1 MSKLGR
7 YLRYV
12 CTVALVS
19 GAMQMV
25 AQGTKVNLSQKV
37 IKVTTTVNAGD
48 ASMITDNARVKY
60 WSTLGADVSE
70 YQYVEF
76 QWAATAKVEQTV
88 VYWAKPN
95 ADKGIALPTD
105 AYLACWDGEEWA
117 TVASLNTVDEDYVT
131 TLDETFEAKQL
142 RIYMKSDSVCGLR
155 EVRILGY
162 ERAVAGELYE
172 WPEYSSKLNY
182 NYRNDYPN
190 GVEAPTK
197 ALPENINQAGSRQY
211 GWWNF
216 VWGPDR
222 NEYVTD
228 EAIDSLLRRMDRDFG
243 YFRNVLG
250 WLPDKRAREGYYSTI
265 CLFGSGLTTD
275 NATNTDRGGWQSA
288 TWYNGSSWPMVLLS
302 YYPVACFD
310 PDFTYDKFYSHT
322 VTDQAGQQGACVH
335 EGIHA
340 VFADLEGCKNAA
352 WFHESGNT
360 AMQAD
365 AELSKTPN
373 VIPESMGFLSAANM
387 IAPFIPIECYSGW
400 LLDGSFGGPGAEGVN
415 KRDSKGNQIGTWR
428 NLLGGYQYG
437 ELFPH
442 FLTVT
447 FGDGALPWVWRYCK
461 DRVLSGIADSIGEVE
476 TRRLVREYRVKQAM
490 IDFGKWSNASRALI
504 DNNWQLSIK
513 EELALS
519 DRKVEVWKATPYA
532 NMYKCNEIDSLGWWK
547 PEYRTTPGW
556 SGANQI
562 PIHVSGEKGD
572 MVRIYFEPL
581 GDNMEC
587 QLAYRSKRG
596 KVYYSQPVQ
605 GAGEVSIELTDV
617 PANNVIIAVV
627 CNTDYIY
634 KGEAT
639 RKAHYD
645 YRLKMVENAYQPASS
660 NYKWYNYRG
669 LIVDKNFDKDD
680 YVSVKPIEE
689 ESVRFGF
696 ALDKTRVKAGE
707 AVNIEFTGASQW
719 MVQVRMCGMDG
730 RVVYAQS
737 LFRNGAYHIPSD
749 VVPGMYVLQAQNGSE
764 KASVKVI
771 VE

>member
-1 MSKLGR
+1 MNKLEK
-7 YLRYV
+7 YLKHL
-12 CTVALVS
+12 CALVLI
-19 GAMQMV
+19 GLPVTTFAE
-25 AQGTKVNLSQKV
+25 ATKVNLAQKAL
-37 IKVTTTVNAGD
+37 KLTVSANTAD
-48 ASMITDNARVKY
+48 AAYITDNGRVYY
-60 WSTLGADVSE
+60 WSTEGADLS
-70 YQYVEF
+70 QYHFVEF
-76 QWAATAKVEQTV
+76 EWSATAKVEETT
-88 VYWAKPN
+88 VYWAKPSTN
-95 ADKGIALPTD
+95 KGTALPAD
-105 AYLACWDGEEWA
+105 AYLCYWDGEAWSEG
-117 TVASLNTVDEDYVT
+117 VSLNEIDESNVT
-131 TLDETFEAKQL
+131 TLESTFETKKM
-142 RIYMKSDSVCGLR
+142 RIYMKSDSICGLR
-155 EVRILGY
+155 EVRIFGY
-162 ERAVAGELYE
+162 ERVVPGELYE
-172 WPEYSSKLNY
+172 WPEYSSKLSY

-197 ALPENINQAGSRQY
+197 FLPEDNGQVGVKTY
-211 GWWNF
+211 GWWAF
-216 VWGPDR
+216 AWGPDR
-222 NEYVTD
+222 NKYVTD
-228 EAIDSLLRRMDRDFG
+228 EAIDGILKRMDEDFG
-243 YFRNVLG
+243 YFRNTLG
-250 WLPDKRAREGYYSTI
+250 WLPDKRARNGYYSTI
-265 CLFGSGLTTD
+265 YLFGSGLKSD
-275 NATNTDRGGWQSA
+275 NAKNTERGGWQGA
-288 TWYNGSSWPMVLLS
+288 TWYNGSSWPMVNLS

-310 PDFTYDKFYSHT
+310 PAFTYDEYYKSA
-322 VTDQAGQQGACVH
+322 VNDAAAQQSACVH

-360 AMQAD
+360 SMQAD

-373 VIPESMGFLSAANM
+373 AIPESMGFLSAANM

-400 LLDGSFGGPGAEGVN
+400 LLDGSFGGPGAQGVDVWN
-415 KRDSKGNQIGTWR
+415 GNQQTCTWR

-461 DRVLSGIADSIGEVE
+461 DRVLVGIADTIGEVGI
-476 TRRLVREYRVKQAM
+476 RRLIREYRVKQAM

-504 DNNWQLSIK
+504 DNNWLLSVKQEWAPYLK
-513 EELALS
+513 E
-519 DRKVEVWKATPYA
+519 VEVWKATPYA
-532 NMYKCNEIDSLGWWK
+532 NMYKCNETDSLGWWK

-572 MVRIYFEPL
+572 IVRIYFEPL

-587 QLAYRSKRG
+587 QLAFRSKRG

-605 GAGEVSIELTDV
+605 GAGEVTIELADV

-645 YRLKMVENAYQPASS
+645 YRLKMMDNAYQPASS

-680 YVSVKPIEE
+680 YVSVAPIEE
-689 ESVRFGF
+689 AVTFGF
-696 ALDKTRVKAGE
+696 TTDKQVVKAGE
-707 AVNIEFTGASQW
+707 TLNVSFTGASQW
-719 MVQVRMCGMDG
+719 MVQVRMFAMNG
-730 RVVYAQS
+730 RNVYNQS
-737 LFRNGAYHIPSD
+737 LLRNGAYYIPAD
-749 VVPGMYVLQAQNGSE
+749 VEPGMYILQAQNGRE
-764 KASVKVI
+764 MASVKI
-771 VE
+771 VVE

>member
-19 GAMQMV
+19 GTLPMF
-25 AQGTKVNLSQKV
+25 AQASKVNLSQKTAKV
-37 IKVTTTVNAGD
+37 ITPVNPGD
-48 ASMITDNARVKY
+48 ASMIADNGLLY
-60 WSTLGADVSE
+60 SE
-70 YQYVEF
+70 G
-76 QWAATAKVEQTV
+76 T
-88 VYWAKPN
+88 
-95 ADKGIALPTD
+95 
-105 AYLACWDGEEWA
+105 
-117 TVASLNTVDEDYVT
+117 
-131 TLDETFEAKQL
+131 
-142 RIYMKSDSVCGLR
+142 
-155 EVRILGY
+155 

-182 NYRNDYPN
+182 NYRNDYPD

-197 ALPENINQAGSRQY
+197 LLTERGQVGYKTY
-211 GWWNF
+211 GWWAF
-216 VWGPDR
+216 VWGKNR
-222 NEYVTD
+222 NQYVTD
-228 EAIDSLLRRMDRDFG
+228 EAIDSLLHRMDEEFS
-243 YFRNVLG
+243 YFRNALG

-265 CLFGSGLTTD
+265 CLYGSGLQDGADST
-275 NATNTDRGGWQSA
+275 ALGGWQSA
-288 TWYNGSSWPMVLLS
+288 TWHNGSSWPMVLLS

-310 PDFTYDKFYSHT
+310 EDFTYDGLQKRA
-322 VTDQAGQQGACVH
+322 VTDQAAQQSACVH

-340 VFADLEGCKNAA
+340 VFADLEGCKDAA

-365 AELSKTPN
+365 AELTKTPN
-373 VIPESMGFLSAANM
+373 ATPESMGFLSAANM

-400 LLDGSFGGPGAEGVN
+400 LLDGSFGGPSAEGVN
-415 KRDSKGNQIGTWR
+415 KYNGSQQICTWR

-442 FLTVT
+442 FLSVT

-461 DRVLSGIADSIGEVE
+461 NRVLEGIADSIGEVE

-490 IDFGKWSNASRALI
+490 IDFGKWSNASRALL
-504 DNNWQLSIK
+504 DNNWQLSVK
-513 EELALS
+513 QEWSPYDMAVEE
-519 DRKVEVWKATPYA
+519 WKATPYA
-532 NMYKCNEIDSLGWWK
+532 NMYKCNETDSLGWWK

-605 GAGEVSIELTDV
+605 GAGEVSMELTDV

-669 LIVDKNFDKDD
+669 LVIDKNFDKND
-680 YVSVKPIEE
+680 YVSVDPLEE
-689 ESVRFGF
+689 EAVRFGF
-696 ALDKTRVKAGE
+696 TLDKTRVKAGE

-719 MVQVRMCGMDG
+719 MVQVRLCGMDG

-737 LFRNGAYHIPSD
+737 LLRDGAYHIPAD
-749 VVPGMYVLQAQNGSE
+749 VEPGMYVLQAQNGGE

>member
-1 MSKLGR
+1 MNKLGK
-7 YLRYV
+7 YLKHLCAFV
-12 CTVALVS
+12 LIGLPVATF
-19 GAMQMV
+19 AE
-25 AQGTKVNLSQKV
+25 ATKVNLAQKAL
-37 IKVTTTVNAGD
+37 KLTVSANTAD
-48 ASMITDNARVKY
+48 AAYIADNGRVYY
-60 WSTLGADVSE
+60 WSTEGADLS
-70 YQYVEF
+70 QYHFVEF
-76 QWAATAKVEQTV
+76 EWSATAKVEETT
-88 VYWAKPN
+88 VYWAKPSTN
-95 ADKGIALPTD
+95 KGTALPAD
-105 AYLACWDGEEWA
+105 AYLCYWDGEAWSEG
-117 TVASLNTVDEDYVT
+117 VSLNEIDESNVT
-131 TLDETFEAKQL
+131 TLESTFETKKM
-142 RIYMKSDSVCGLR
+142 RICMKSDSICGLR
-155 EVRILGY
+155 EVRIFGY
-162 ERAVAGELYE
+162 ERVVPGELYE

-197 ALPENINQAGSRQY
+197 FLPEDNGQVGVKTY
-211 GWWNF
+211 GWWAF
-216 VWGPDR
+216 AWGPDR
-222 NEYVTD
+222 NKYVTD
-228 EAIDSLLRRMDRDFG
+228 EAIDGILKRMDEDFG
-243 YFRNVLG
+243 YFRNTLG
-250 WLPDKRAREGYYSTI
+250 WLPDKRARNGYYSTI
-265 CLFGSGLTTD
+265 YLFGSGLKSD
-275 NATNTDRGGWQSA
+275 NAKNTDRGGWQGA
-288 TWYNGSSWPMVLLS
+288 TWYNGSSWPMVNLS

-310 PDFTYDKFYSHT
+310 PAFTYDEYYKSA
-322 VTDQAGQQGACVH
+322 VNDAAGQQSACVH

-360 AMQAD
+360 SMQAD

-373 VIPESMGFLSAANM
+373 AIPESMGFLSAANM

-400 LLDGSFGGPGAEGVN
+400 LLDGSFGGPGAQGVDVWN
-415 KRDSKGNQIGTWR
+415 GNQQTCTWR

-461 DRVLSGIADSIGEVE
+461 DRVLVGIADTIGEVGI
-476 TRRLVREYRVKQAM
+476 RRLIREYRVKQAM

-504 DNNWQLSIK
+504 DNNWLLSVKQEWAPYLK
-513 EELALS
+513 E
-519 DRKVEVWKATPYA
+519 VEVWKATPYA
-532 NMYKCNEIDSLGWWK
+532 NMYKCNETDSLGWWK

-572 MVRIYFEPL
+572 IVRIYFEPL

-587 QLAYRSKRG
+587 QLAFRSKRG

-605 GAGEVSIELTDV
+605 GAGEVTIELADV

-645 YRLKMVENAYQPASS
+645 YRLKMMDNAYQPASS

-669 LIVDKNFDKDD
+669 LIVDKNFDKND
-680 YVSVKPIEE
+680 YVSVDPIEE
-689 ESVRFGF
+689 QVKFGF
-696 ALDKTRVKAGE
+696 TTDKQVVKAGE
-707 AVNIEFTGASQW
+707 TLNISFTGASQW
-719 MVQVRMCGMDG
+719 MVQVRMFAMNG
-730 RVVYAQS
+730 RNVYNQS
-737 LFRNGAYHIPSD
+737 LLRNGAYYIPAD
-749 VVPGMYVLQAQNGSE
+749 VEPGMYILQAQNGRE
-764 KASVKVI
+764 MASVKI
-771 VE
+771 VVE

>member
-1 MSKLGR
+1 MNKLGK
-7 YLRYV
+7 YLKHL
-12 CTVALVS
+12 CALVLIGMPMLS
-19 GAMQMV
+19 FAE
-25 AQGTKVNLSQKV
+25 ATKVNLAQKT
-37 IKVTTTVNAGD
+37 IKVTVSANAD
-48 ASMITDNARVKY
+48 EASLVTDNARVKY
-60 WSTLGADVSE
+60 WSTEGADLGQ
-70 YQYVEF
+70 YHYVEF
-76 QWAATAKVEQTV
+76 EWSATAKIEETT
-88 VYWAKPN
+88 VYWAK
-95 ADKGIALPTD
+95 ASAAKGVALPSD
-105 AYLACWDGEEWA
+105 AYLTYWDGEAWSEG
-117 TVASLNTVDEDYVT
+117 VGLNEIDEQSVT
-131 TLDETFEAKQL
+131 TLESTFETKKM
-142 RIYMKSDSVCGLR
+142 RIYMKSDSICGLR
-155 EVRILGY
+155 EVRIFGY
-162 ERAVAGELYE
+162 ERVVPGELYE
-172 WPEYSSKLNY
+172 WPAYSSQLNY

-190 GVEAPTK
+190 GVEPPTK
-197 ALPENINQAGSRQY
+197 LFTEKGQVGYKTY
-211 GWWNF
+211 GWWAF
-216 VWGPDR
+216 VWGDKR
-222 NEYVTD
+222 NKYVTD
-228 EAIDSLLRRMDRDFG
+228 EAIDNLLRHMDTEFA

-250 WLPDKRAREGYYSTI
+250 WLPDKRARNGYYSTI
-265 CLFGSGLTTD
+265 CLFGSGLED
-275 NATNTDRGGWQSA
+275 GASNTDRGGWQSA
-288 TWYNGSSWPMVLLS
+288 TWHNGSSWPMVLLS

-310 PDFTYDKFYSHT
+310 PDFTYDEYYKSA
-322 VTDQAGQQGACVH
+322 VNDAAAQQGACVH

-373 VIPESMGFLSAANM
+373 VTPESMGFLSAGAM
-387 IAPFIPIECYSGW
+387 VAPFIPIECYSGW
-400 LLDGSFGGPGAEGVN
+400 LLDGSFGGPSAQGVN
-415 KRDSKGNQIGTWR
+415 KYNGSQQICTWR
-428 NLLGGYQYG
+428 NLLGGHQYG

-490 IDFGKWSNASRALI
+490 IDFGKWSNASRALL
-504 DNNWQLSIK
+504 DNNWLLSVK
-513 EELALS
+513 QEWSPYDQSVQE
-519 DRKVEVWKATPYA
+519 WKATPYA
-532 NMYKCNEIDSLGWWK
+532 NMYKCNETDSLGWWK

-562 PIHVSGEKGD
+562 PIHVSGEQGD
-572 MVRIYFEPL
+572 IVRIYFEPL

-605 GAGEVSIELTDV
+605 GAGEVTIELADV

-645 YRLKMVENAYQPASS
+645 YRLKMMDNAYQPASS

-680 YVSVKPIEE
+680 YVSVDPIEE
-689 ESVRFGF
+689 AVKFGF
-696 ALDKTRVKAGE
+696 TTDKQVVKAGE
-707 AVNIEFTGASQW
+707 TLNISFTGASQW
-719 MVQVRMCGMDG
+719 MVQVRMFAMNG
-730 RVVYAQS
+730 RNVYNQS
-737 LFRNGAYHIPSD
+737 LLRNGAYYIPAD
-749 VVPGMYVLQAQNGSE
+749 VEPGMYILQAQNGRE
-764 KASVKVI
+764 MASVKI
-771 VE
+771 VVE

>member
-1 MSKLGR
+1 MNKLGK
-7 YLRYV
+7 YLKHLCAFV
-12 CTVALVS
+12 LIGLPVATF
-19 GAMQMV
+19 AE
-25 AQGTKVNLSQKV
+25 ATKVNLAQKAL
-37 IKVTTTVNAGD
+37 KLTVSANTAD
-48 ASMITDNARVKY
+48 AAYIADNGRVYY
-60 WSTLGADVSE
+60 WSTEGADLS
-70 YQYVEF
+70 QYHFVEF
-76 QWAATAKVEQTV
+76 EWSATAKVEETT
-88 VYWAKPN
+88 VYWAKPSTN
-95 ADKGIALPTD
+95 KGTALPAD
-105 AYLACWDGEEWA
+105 AYLCYWDGEAWSEG
-117 TVASLNTVDEDYVT
+117 VSLNEIDESNVT
-131 TLDETFEAKQL
+131 TLESTFETKKM
-142 RIYMKSDSVCGLR
+142 RICMKSDSICGLR
-155 EVRILGY
+155 EVRIFGY
-162 ERAVAGELYE
+162 ERVVPGELYE

-197 ALPENINQAGSRQY
+197 FLPEDNGQVGVKTY
-211 GWWNF
+211 GWWAF
-216 VWGPDR
+216 AWGPDR
-222 NEYVTD
+222 NKYVTD
-228 EAIDSLLRRMDRDFG
+228 EAIDGILKRMDEDFG
-243 YFRNVLG
+243 YFRNTLG
-250 WLPDKRAREGYYSTI
+250 WLPDKRARNGYYSTI
-265 CLFGSGLTTD
+265 YLFGSGLKSD
-275 NATNTDRGGWQSA
+275 NAKNTDRGGWQGA
-288 TWYNGSSWPMVLLS
+288 TWYNGSSWPMVNLS

-310 PDFTYDKFYSHT
+310 PAFTYDEYYKSA
-322 VTDQAGQQGACVH
+322 VNDAAGQQSACVH

-360 AMQAD
+360 SMQAD

-373 VIPESMGFLSAANM
+373 AIPESMGFLSAANM

-400 LLDGSFGGPGAEGVN
+400 LLDGSFGGPGAQGVDVWN
-415 KRDSKGNQIGTWR
+415 GNQQTCTWR

-461 DRVLSGIADSIGEVE
+461 DRVLVGIADTIGEVGI
-476 TRRLVREYRVKQAM
+476 RRLIREYRVKQAM

-504 DNNWQLSIK
+504 DNNWLLSVKQEWAPYLK
-513 EELALS
+513 E
-519 DRKVEVWKATPYA
+519 VEVWKATPYA
-532 NMYKCNEIDSLGWWK
+532 NMYKCNETDSLGWWK

-572 MVRIYFEPL
+572 IVRIYFEPL

-587 QLAYRSKRG
+587 QLAFRSKRG

-605 GAGEVSIELTDV
+605 GAGEVTIELADV

-645 YRLKMVENAYQPASS
+645 YRLKMMDNAYQPASS

-669 LIVDKNFDKDD
+669 LIVDKNFDKND
-680 YVSVKPIEE
+680 YVSVDPIEE
-689 ESVRFGF
+689 QVKFGF
-696 ALDKTRVKAGE
+696 TTDKQVVKAGE
-707 AVNIEFTGASQW
+707 TLNISFTGASQW
-719 MVQVRMCGMDG
+719 MVQVRMFAMNG
-730 RVVYAQS
+730 RNVYNQS
-737 LFRNGAYHIPSD
+737 LLRNGAYYIPVD
-749 VVPGMYVLQAQNGSE
+749 VEPGMYILQAQNGRE
-764 KASVKVI
+764 TASVKI
-771 VE
+771 VVE

>member
-1 MSKLGR
+1 MNKLGK
-7 YLRYV
+7 YLKHL
-12 CTVALVS
+12 CALVLIGMPMLS
-19 GAMQMV
+19 FAEATKINL
-25 AQGTKVNLSQKV
+25 AQKT
-37 IKVTTTVNAGD
+37 IKVTVSANAD
-48 ASMITDNARVKY
+48 EASLVTDNARVKY
-60 WSTLGADVSE
+60 WSTEGADLGQ
-70 YQYVEF
+70 YHYVEF
-76 QWAATAKVEQTV
+76 EWSATAKIEETT
-88 VYWAKPN
+88 VYWAK
-95 ADKGIALPTD
+95 ASAAKGVALPSD
-105 AYLACWDGEEWA
+105 AYLTYWDGEAWSEG
-117 TVASLNTVDEDYVT
+117 VGLNEIDEASVT
-131 TLDETFEAKQL
+131 TLTSSFETKKM
-142 RIYMKSDSVCGLR
+142 RIYMKSDSICGLR
-155 EVRILGY
+155 EVRIFGY
-162 ERAVAGELYE
+162 ERVVAGELYE
-172 WPEYSSKLNY
+172 WPEYSSKLSY

-190 GVEAPTK
+190 GVEPPTK
-197 ALPENINQAGSRQY
+197 LLTEKGQVGYKTY
-211 GWWNF
+211 GWWAF
-216 VWGPDR
+216 VWGDKR
-222 NEYVTD
+222 NKYVTD
-228 EAIDSLLRRMDRDFG
+228 EAIDNLLRHMDTEFA

-250 WLPDKRAREGYYSTI
+250 WLPDKRARNGYYSTI
-265 CLFGSGLTTD
+265 CLFGSGLED
-275 NATNTDRGGWQSA
+275 GASNTDRGGWQSA
-288 TWYNGSSWPMVLLS
+288 TWHNGSSWPMVLLS

-310 PDFTYDKFYSHT
+310 PDFTYDEYYKSA
-322 VTDQAGQQGACVH
+322 VNDAAAQQGACVH

-373 VIPESMGFLSAANM
+373 VTPESMGFLSAGAM
-387 IAPFIPIECYSGW
+387 VAPFIPIECYSGW
-400 LLDGSFGGPGAEGVN
+400 LLDGSFGGPSAQGVN
-415 KRDSKGNQIGTWR
+415 KYSGSQQVCTWR
-428 NLLGGYQYG
+428 NLLGGHQYG

-490 IDFGKWSNASRALI
+490 IDFGKWSNASRALL
-504 DNNWQLSIK
+504 DNNWLLSVK
-513 EELALS
+513 QEWSPYDQSVQE
-519 DRKVEVWKATPYA
+519 WKATPYA
-532 NMYKCNEIDSLGWWK
+532 NMYKCNETDSLGWWK

-572 MVRIYFEPL
+572 IVRIYFEPL

-605 GAGEVSIELTDV
+605 GAGEVSIKLTDV

-680 YVSVKPIEE
+680 YVSVEPIEE
-689 ESVRFGF
+689 EVKFGF
-696 ALDKTRVKAGE
+696 TIDKQVVKAGE
-707 AVNIEFTGASQW
+707 TLNISFTGASQW
-719 MVQVRMCGMDG
+719 MVQVRMFAMNG
-730 RVVYAQS
+730 RNVYNQS
-737 LFRNGAYHIPSD
+737 LLRNGAYYIPAD
-749 VVPGMYVLQAQNGSE
+749 VEPGMYILQAQNGRE
-764 KASVKVI
+764 MASVKI
-771 VE
+771 VVE

>member
-1 MSKLGR
+1 MNKLGK
-7 YLRYV
+7 YLKHL
-12 CTVALVS
+12 CALVLI
-19 GAMQMV
+19 GLPV
-25 AQGTKVNLSQKV
+25 ATFAEATKVNLAQKAL
-37 IKVTTTVNAGD
+37 KLTVSANTAD
-48 ASMITDNARVKY
+48 AAYIADNGRVYY
-60 WSTLGADVSE
+60 WSTEGADLS
-70 YQYVEF
+70 QYHFVEF
-76 QWAATAKVEQTV
+76 EWSATAKVEETT
-88 VYWAKPN
+88 VYWAKPSTN
-95 ADKGIALPTD
+95 KGTALPAD
-105 AYLACWDGEEWA
+105 AYLCYWDGEAWSEG
-117 TVASLNTVDEDYVT
+117 VSLNEIDESNVT
-131 TLDETFEAKQL
+131 TLESTFETKKM
-142 RIYMKSDSVCGLR
+142 RIYMKSDSICGLR
-155 EVRILGY
+155 EVRIFGY
-162 ERAVAGELYE
+162 ERVVPGELYE

-197 ALPENINQAGSRQY
+197 FLPEDNGQVGVKTY
-211 GWWNF
+211 GWWAF
-216 VWGPDR
+216 AWGPDR
-222 NEYVTD
+222 NKYVTD
-228 EAIDSLLRRMDRDFG
+228 EAIDGILKRMDEDFG
-243 YFRNVLG
+243 YFRNTLG
-250 WLPDKRAREGYYSTI
+250 WLPDKRARNGYYSTI
-265 CLFGSGLTTD
+265 YLFGSGLKSD
-275 NATNTDRGGWQSA
+275 NAKNTDRGGWQGA
-288 TWYNGSSWPMVLLS
+288 TWYNGSSWPMVNLS

-310 PDFTYDKFYSHT
+310 PAFTYDEYYKSA
-322 VTDQAGQQGACVH
+322 VNDAAGQQSACVH

-360 AMQAD
+360 SMQAD

-373 VIPESMGFLSAANM
+373 AIPESMGFLSAANM

-400 LLDGSFGGPGAEGVN
+400 LLDGSFGGPGAQGVDVWN
-415 KRDSKGNQIGTWR
+415 GNQQTCTWR

-461 DRVLSGIADSIGEVE
+461 DRVLVGIADTIGEVGI
-476 TRRLVREYRVKQAM
+476 RRLIREYRVKQAM

-513 EELALS
+513 QEWAPYLKE
-519 DRKVEVWKATPYA
+519 VEVWKATPYA
-532 NMYKCNEIDSLGWWK
+532 NMYKCNETDSLGWWK

-562 PIHVSGEKGD
+562 PIHVSGKKGD
-572 MVRIYFEPL
+572 IVRIYFEPL

-587 QLAYRSKRG
+587 QLAFRSKRG

-605 GAGEVSIELTDV
+605 GAGEVTIELADV

-645 YRLKMVENAYQPASS
+645 YRLKMMDNAYQPASS

-669 LIVDKNFDKDD
+669 LIVDKNFDKND
-680 YVSVKPIEE
+680 YVSVDPIEE
-689 ESVRFGF
+689 QVKFGF
-696 ALDKTRVKAGE
+696 TTDKQVVKAGE
-707 AVNIEFTGASQW
+707 TLNISFTGASQW
-719 MVQVRMCGMDG
+719 MVQVRMFAMNG
-730 RVVYAQS
+730 RNVYNQS
-737 LFRNGAYHIPSD
+737 LLRNGAYYIPAD
-749 VVPGMYVLQAQNGSE
+749 VEPGMYILQAQNGRE
-764 KASVKVI
+764 TASVKI
-771 VE
+771 VVE

>member
-1 MSKLGR
+1 MNKLGK
-7 YLRYV
+7 YLKHL
-12 CTVALVS
+12 CAIALVGIPMLS
-19 GAMQMV
+19 FAE
-25 AQGTKVNLSQKV
+25 ATKVNLAQKT
-37 IKVTTTVNAGD
+37 IKVNVSANAD
-48 ASMITDNARVKY
+48 VASLITDNARVNY
-60 WSTLGADVSE
+60 WSTEGADLGQ
-70 YQYVEF
+70 YHYVEF
-76 QWAATAKVEQTV
+76 EWSATAKVEETT
-88 VYWAKPN
+88 VYWAKPSTK
-95 ADKGIALPTD
+95 KGTALPAD
-105 AYLACWDGEEWA
+105 AYLSYWDGEAWSEG
-117 TVASLNTVDEDYVT
+117 VGLNEIDEQSVT
-131 TLDETFEAKQL
+131 TLESTFETKKM
-142 RIYMKSDSVCGLR
+142 RIYMKSDSICGLR
-155 EVRILGY
+155 EVRIFGY
-162 ERAVAGELYE
+162 ERVVPGELYE
-172 WPEYSSKLNY
+172 WPAYSSQLNY

-197 ALPENINQAGSRQY
+197 FLPEDNGQVGVKTY
-211 GWWNF
+211 GWWAF
-216 VWGPDR
+216 AWGPDR
-222 NEYVTD
+222 NKYVTD
-228 EAIDSLLRRMDRDFG
+228 EAIDGILKRMDEDFG
-243 YFRNVLG
+243 YFRNTLG
-250 WLPDKRAREGYYSTI
+250 WLPDKRARNGYYSTI
-265 CLFGSGLTTD
+265 YLFGSGLKSD
-275 NATNTDRGGWQSA
+275 NAKNTERGGWQGA
-288 TWYNGSSWPMVLLS
+288 TWYNGSSWPMVNLS

-310 PDFTYDKFYSHT
+310 PAFTYDEYYKSA
-322 VTDQAGQQGACVH
+322 VNDAAAQQSACVH

-360 AMQAD
+360 SMQAD

-373 VIPESMGFLSAANM
+373 AIPESMGFLSAANM

-400 LLDGSFGGPGAEGVN
+400 LLDGSFGGPGAQGVDIWN
-415 KRDSKGNQIGTWR
+415 GNQQTCTWR

-461 DRVLSGIADSIGEVE
+461 DRVLVGIADTIGEVGI
-476 TRRLVREYRVKQAM
+476 RRLIREYRVKQAM

-504 DNNWQLSIK
+504 DNNWLLSVKQEWAPYLK
-513 EELALS
+513 E
-519 DRKVEVWKATPYA
+519 VEVWKATPYA
-532 NMYKCNEIDSLGWWK
+532 NMYKCNETDSLGWWK

-572 MVRIYFEPL
+572 IVRIYFEPL

-587 QLAYRSKRG
+587 QLAFRSKRG

-605 GAGEVSIELTDV
+605 GAGEVTIELADV

-645 YRLKMVENAYQPASS
+645 YRLKMMDNAYQPASS

-680 YVSVKPIEE
+680 YVSVDPIEE
-689 ESVRFGF
+689 AVTFGF
-696 ALDKTRVKAGE
+696 TTDKQVVKAGE
-707 AVNIEFTGASQW
+707 TLNISFTGASQW
-719 MVQVRMCGMDG
+719 MVQVRMFAMNG
-730 RVVYAQS
+730 RNVYNQS
-737 LFRNGAYHIPSD
+737 LLRDGAYYIPAN
-749 VVPGMYVLQAQNGSE
+749 VEPGMYILQAQNGRE
-764 KASVKVI
+764 MASVKI
-771 VE
+771 VVE

>member
-19 GAMQMV
+19 GTLPMF
-25 AQGTKVNLSQKV
+25 AQASKVNLSQKTAKV
-37 IKVTTTVNAGD
+37 ITPVNPGD
-48 ASMITDNARVKY
+48 ASMIADNGLLY
-60 WSTLGADVSE
+60 SE
-70 YQYVEF
+70 G
-76 QWAATAKVEQTV
+76 T
-88 VYWAKPN
+88 
-95 ADKGIALPTD
+95 
-105 AYLACWDGEEWA
+105 
-117 TVASLNTVDEDYVT
+117 
-131 TLDETFEAKQL
+131 
-142 RIYMKSDSVCGLR
+142 
-155 EVRILGY
+155 

-182 NYRNDYPN
+182 NYRNDYPD

-197 ALPENINQAGSRQY
+197 LLTERGQVGYKTY
-211 GWWNF
+211 GWWAF
-216 VWGPDR
+216 VWGKNR
-222 NEYVTD
+222 NQYVTD
-228 EAIDSLLRRMDRDFG
+228 EAIDSLLHRMDEEFG
-243 YFRNVLG
+243 YFRDELG

-265 CLFGSGLTTD
+265 CLYGSGLQDGADST
-275 NATNTDRGGWQSA
+275 ALGGWQGA
-288 TWYNGSSWPMVLLS
+288 TWHDGSSWPMVLLS

-310 PDFTYDKFYSHT
+310 PDFTYDGLQKLT
-322 VTDQAGQQGACVH
+322 VTDQAAQQSACVH

-340 VFADLEGCKNAA
+340 VFADLEGCKDAA

-365 AELSKTPN
+365 AELTKTPN
-373 VIPESMGFLSAANM
+373 ATPESMGFLSAANM

-400 LLDGSFGGPGAEGVN
+400 LLDGSFGGPSAEGVN
-415 KRDSKGNQIGTWR
+415 KYNGKQQICTWR

-442 FLTVT
+442 FLSVT

-461 DRVLSGIADSIGEVE
+461 NRVLEGIADSIGEVE

-490 IDFGKWSNASRALI
+490 IDFGKWSNASRALL
-504 DNNWQLSIK
+504 DNNWQLSVK
-513 EELALS
+513 QEWSPYDMAVEE
-519 DRKVEVWKATPYA
+519 WKATPYA
-532 NMYKCNEIDSLGWWK
+532 NMYKCNETDSLGWWK

-605 GAGEVSIELTDV
+605 GAGEVSMELTDV

-669 LIVDKNFDKDD
+669 LVIDKNFDKND
-680 YVSVKPIEE
+680 YVSVDPLEE
-689 ESVRFGF
+689 EAVRFGF
-696 ALDKTRVKAGE
+696 TLDKTRLKAGE

-719 MVQVRMCGMDG
+719 MVQVRMVGMDG
-730 RVVYAQS
+730 RIVYAQS
-737 LFRNGAYHIPSD
+737 LLRDGAYHIPAD
-749 VVPGMYVLQAQNGSE
+749 VEPGMYVLQAQNGGE

>member
-1 MSKLGR
+1 MNKLGK
-7 YLRYV
+7 YLKHLCAFV
-12 CTVALVS
+12 LIGLPVATF
-19 GAMQMV
+19 AE
-25 AQGTKVNLSQKV
+25 ATKVNLAQKAL
-37 IKVTTTVNAGD
+37 KLTVSANTAD
-48 ASMITDNARVKY
+48 AAYIADNGRVYY
-60 WSTLGADVSE
+60 WSTEGADLS
-70 YQYVEF
+70 QYHFVEF
-76 QWAATAKVEQTV
+76 EWSATAKVEETT
-88 VYWAKPN
+88 VYWAKPSTN
-95 ADKGIALPTD
+95 KGTALPAD
-105 AYLACWDGEEWA
+105 AYLCYWDGEAWSEG
-117 TVASLNTVDEDYVT
+117 VSLNEIDESNVT
-131 TLDETFEAKQL
+131 TLESTFETKKM
-142 RIYMKSDSVCGLR
+142 RICMKSDSICGLR
-155 EVRILGY
+155 EVRIFGY
-162 ERAVAGELYE
+162 ERVVPGELYE

-197 ALPENINQAGSRQY
+197 FLPEDNGQVGVKTY
-211 GWWNF
+211 GWWAF
-216 VWGPDR
+216 AWGPDR
-222 NEYVTD
+222 NKYVTD
-228 EAIDSLLRRMDRDFG
+228 EAIDGILKRMDEDFG
-243 YFRNVLG
+243 YFRNTLG
-250 WLPDKRAREGYYSTI
+250 WLPDKRARNGYYSTI
-265 CLFGSGLTTD
+265 YLFGSGLKSD
-275 NATNTDRGGWQSA
+275 NAKNTDRGGWQGA
-288 TWYNGSSWPMVLLS
+288 TWYNGSSWPMVNLS

-310 PDFTYDKFYSHT
+310 PAFTYDEYYKSA
-322 VTDQAGQQGACVH
+322 VNDAAGQQSACVH

-360 AMQAD
+360 SMQAD

-373 VIPESMGFLSAANM
+373 AIPESMGFLSAANM

-400 LLDGSFGGPGAEGVN
+400 LLDGSFGGPGAQGVDVWN
-415 KRDSKGNQIGTWR
+415 GKQQTCTWR

-461 DRVLSGIADSIGEVE
+461 DRVLVGIADTIGEVGI
-476 TRRLVREYRVKQAM
+476 RRLIREYRVKQAM

-504 DNNWQLSIK
+504 DNNWLLSVKQEWAPYLK
-513 EELALS
+513 E
-519 DRKVEVWKATPYA
+519 VEVWKATPYA
-532 NMYKCNEIDSLGWWK
+532 NMYKCNETDSLGWWK

-572 MVRIYFEPL
+572 IVRIYFEPL

-587 QLAYRSKRG
+587 QLAFRSKRG

-605 GAGEVSIELTDV
+605 GAGEVTIELADV

-645 YRLKMVENAYQPASS
+645 YRLKMMDNAYQPASS

-669 LIVDKNFDKDD
+669 LIVDKNFDKND
-680 YVSVKPIEE
+680 YVSVDPIEE
-689 ESVRFGF
+689 QVKFGF
-696 ALDKTRVKAGE
+696 TTDKQVVKAGE
-707 AVNIEFTGASQW
+707 TLNISFTGASQW
-719 MVQVRMCGMDG
+719 MVQVRMFAMNG
-730 RVVYAQS
+730 RNVYNQS
-737 LFRNGAYHIPSD
+737 LLRNGAYYIPAD
-749 VVPGMYVLQAQNGSE
+749 VEPGMYILQAQNGRE
-764 KASVKVI
+764 MASVKI
-771 VE
+771 VVE

>member
-1 MSKLGR
+1 MNKLGK
-7 YLRYV
+7 YLKHLCAFV
-12 CTVALVS
+12 LIGLPVATF
-19 GAMQMV
+19 AE
-25 AQGTKVNLSQKV
+25 ATKVNLAQKAL
-37 IKVTTTVNAGD
+37 KLTVSANTAD
-48 ASMITDNARVKY
+48 AAYIADNGRVYY
-60 WSTLGADVSE
+60 WSTEGADLS
-70 YQYVEF
+70 QYHFVEF
-76 QWAATAKVEQTV
+76 EWSATAKVEETT
-88 VYWAKPN
+88 VYWAKPSTN
-95 ADKGIALPTD
+95 KGTALPAD
-105 AYLACWDGEEWA
+105 AYLCYWDGEAWSEG
-117 TVASLNTVDEDYVT
+117 VSLNEIDESNVT
-131 TLDETFEAKQL
+131 TLESTFETKKM
-142 RIYMKSDSVCGLR
+142 RICMKSDSICGLR
-155 EVRILGY
+155 EVRIFGY
-162 ERAVAGELYE
+162 ERVVPGELYE
-172 WPEYSSKLNY
+172 WPEYSSKLSY

-197 ALPENINQAGSRQY
+197 LLTEKGQVGYKTY
-211 GWWNF
+211 GWWAF
-216 VWGPDR
+216 VWGDKR
-222 NEYVTD
+222 NKYVTD
-228 EAIDSLLRRMDRDFG
+228 EAIDNLLRHMDTEFA
-243 YFRNVLG
+243 YFRDVLG
-250 WLPDKRAREGYYSTI
+250 WLPDKRARNGYYSTI
-265 CLFGSGLTTD
+265 CLFGSGLED
-275 NATNTDRGGWQSA
+275 GASNTERGGWQSA
-288 TWYNGSSWPMVLLS
+288 TWHNGSSWPMVLLS

-310 PDFTYDKFYSHT
+310 SDFTYDEYYKSA
-322 VTDQAGQQGACVH
+322 VNDAAGQQSACVH

-360 AMQAD
+360 SMQAD

-373 VIPESMGFLSAANM
+373 AIPESMGFLSAANM

-461 DRVLSGIADSIGEVE
+461 DRVLVGIADSIGEVE

-532 NMYKCNEIDSLGWWK
+532 NMYKCNEADSLGWWK

-572 MVRIYFEPL
+572 IVRIYFEPL

-587 QLAYRSKRG
+587 QLAFRSKRG

-605 GAGEVSIELTDV
+605 GAGEVTIELADV

-645 YRLKMVENAYQPASS
+645 YRLKMMDNAYQPASS

-669 LIVDKNFDKDD
+669 LIVDKNFDKND
-680 YVSVKPIEE
+680 YVSVDPIEE
-689 ESVRFGF
+689 QVKFGF
-696 ALDKTRVKAGE
+696 TTDKQVVKAGE
-707 AVNIEFTGASQW
+707 TLNISFTGASQW
-719 MVQVRMCGMDG
+719 MVQVRMFAMNG
-730 RVVYAQS
+730 RNVYNQS
-737 LFRNGAYHIPSD
+737 LLRNGAYYIPAD
-749 VVPGMYVLQAQNGSE
+749 VEPGMYILQAQNGRE
-764 KASVKVI
+764 MASVKI
-771 VE
+771 VVE

>member
-1 MSKLGR
+1 MNKLGK
-7 YLRYV
+7 YLKHL
-12 CTVALVS
+12 CAVALVGFPMLS
-19 GAMQMV
+19 YAEATM
-25 AQGTKVNLSQKV
+25 VNLAQKV
-37 IKVTTTVNAGD
+37 SKVTVSVNAED
-48 ASMITDNARVKY
+48 AALVNDNGRVAC
-60 WSTLGADVSE
+60 WSTEGADLTQ
-70 YQYVEF
+70 YHYVEME
-76 QWAATAKVEQTV
+76 WSATSQIVQTV
-88 VYWAKPN
+88 VYWARPN
-95 ADKGIALPTD
+95 SYKAIALPTD
-105 AYLACWDGEEWA
+105 AYLCYWDGEAWSEG
-117 TVASLNTVDEDYVT
+117 VSLNEIDESNVT
-131 TLDETFEAKQL
+131 TLENTFETKKM
-142 RIYMKSDSVCGLR
+142 RIYMKSDSICGLR

-162 ERAVAGELYE
+162 ERVVPGELYE
-172 WPEYSSKLNY
+172 WPAYSSQLNY

-216 VWGPDR
+216 VWGPNR
-222 NEYVTD
+222 NKYVTD

-243 YFRNVLG
+243 YFRDVLG
-250 WLPDKRAREGYYSTI
+250 WLPDKRARNGYYSTI

-275 NATNTDRGGWQSA
+275 NAAISDRGGWQSA
-288 TWYNGSSWPMVLLS
+288 TWHNGSSWPMVLLS

-310 PDFTYDKFYSHT
+310 EKFTYDSYYNSA
-322 VTDQAGQQGACVH
+322 VNDAAGQQSACVH

-360 AMQAD
+360 SMQAD

-373 VIPESMGFLSAANM
+373 VIPESMGFLSAGAM
-387 IAPFIPIECYSGW
+387 VAPFIPIECYSGW
-400 LLDGSFGGPGAEGVN
+400 LLDGSFGGPSAQGVN
-415 KRDSKGNQIGTWR
+415 KYNGSQQICTWR
-428 NLLGGYQYG
+428 NLLGGHQYG

-490 IDFGKWSNASRALI
+490 IDFGKWSNASRALL
-504 DNNWQLSIK
+504 DNNWLLTVKQEWAPYDK
-513 EELALS
+513 AVEE
-519 DRKVEVWKATPYA
+519 WKATPYA
-532 NMYKCNEIDSLGWWK
+532 NMYKCNEADSLGWWK

-572 MVRIYFEPL
+572 IVRIYFEPL

-605 GAGEVSIELTDV
+605 GAGEVTIELTDV

-645 YRLKMVENAYQPASS
+645 YRLKMMDNAFQPASS

-680 YVSVKPIEE
+680 YVSVAPIEE
-689 ESVRFGF
+689 AVTFGF
-696 ALDKTRVKAGE
+696 TTDKQVVKAGE
-707 AVNIEFTGASQW
+707 TLNVSFTGASQW
-719 MVQVRMCGMDG
+719 MVQVRMFAMNG
-730 RVVYAQS
+730 RNVYNQS
-737 LFRNGAYHIPSD
+737 LLRNGAYYIPAD
-749 VVPGMYVLQAQNGSE
+749 VEPGMYILQAQNGRE
-764 KASVKVI
+764 MASVKI
-771 VE
+771 VVE

>member
-1 MSKLGR
+1 MNKLGQ
-7 YLRYV
+7 YLKHLCAFV
-12 CTVALVS
+12 LIGLPVATF
-19 GAMQMV
+19 AE
-25 AQGTKVNLSQKV
+25 ATKVNLAQKAL
-37 IKVTTTVNAGD
+37 KLTVSANTAD
-48 ASMITDNARVKY
+48 AAYIADNGRVYY
-60 WSTLGADVSE
+60 WSTEGADLS
-70 YQYVEF
+70 QYHFVEF
-76 QWAATAKVEQTV
+76 EWSATAKVEETT
-88 VYWAKPN
+88 VYWAKPSTN
-95 ADKGIALPTD
+95 KGTALPAD
-105 AYLACWDGEEWA
+105 AYLCYWDGEAWSEG
-117 TVASLNTVDEDYVT
+117 VSLNEIDESNVT
-131 TLDETFEAKQL
+131 TLESTFETKKM
-142 RIYMKSDSVCGLR
+142 RIYMKSDSICGLR
-155 EVRILGY
+155 EVRIFGY
-162 ERAVAGELYE
+162 ERVVPGELYE

-197 ALPENINQAGSRQY
+197 FLPEDNGQVGVKTY
-211 GWWNF
+211 GWWAF
-216 VWGPDR
+216 AWGPDR
-222 NEYVTD
+222 NKYVTD
-228 EAIDSLLRRMDRDFG
+228 EAIDGILKRMDEDFG
-243 YFRNVLG
+243 YFRNTLG
-250 WLPDKRAREGYYSTI
+250 WLPDKRARNGYYSTI
-265 CLFGSGLTTD
+265 YLFGSGLKSD
-275 NATNTDRGGWQSA
+275 NAKNTDRGGWQGA
-288 TWYNGSSWPMVLLS
+288 TWYNGSSWPMVNLS

-310 PDFTYDKFYSHT
+310 PAFTYDEYYKSA
-322 VTDQAGQQGACVH
+322 VNDAAGQQSACVH

-360 AMQAD
+360 SMQAD

-373 VIPESMGFLSAANM
+373 AIPESMGFLSAANM

-400 LLDGSFGGPGAEGVN
+400 LLDGSFGGPGAQGVDVWN
-415 KRDSKGNQIGTWR
+415 GKQQTCTWR

-461 DRVLSGIADSIGEVE
+461 DRVLVGIADTIGEVGI
-476 TRRLVREYRVKQAM
+476 RRLIREYRVKQAM

-504 DNNWQLSIK
+504 DNNWLLSVKQEWAPYLK
-513 EELALS
+513 E
-519 DRKVEVWKATPYA
+519 VEVWKATPYA
-532 NMYKCNEIDSLGWWK
+532 NMYKCNETDSLGWWK

-572 MVRIYFEPL
+572 IVRIYFEPL

-587 QLAYRSKRG
+587 QLAFRSKRG

-605 GAGEVSIELTDV
+605 GAGEVTIELADV

-645 YRLKMVENAYQPASS
+645 YRLKMMDNAYQPASS

-669 LIVDKNFDKDD
+669 LIVDKNFDKND
-680 YVSVKPIEE
+680 YVSVDPIEE
-689 ESVRFGF
+689 QVKFGF
-696 ALDKTRVKAGE
+696 TTDKQVVKAGE
-707 AVNIEFTGASQW
+707 TLNISFTGASQW
-719 MVQVRMCGMDG
+719 MVQVRMFAMNG
-730 RVVYAQS
+730 RNVYNQS
-737 LFRNGAYHIPSD
+737 LLRNGAYYIPAD
-749 VVPGMYVLQAQNGSE
+749 VEPGMYILQAQNGRE
-764 KASVKVI
+764 MASVKI
-771 VE
+771 VVE

>member
-1 MSKLGR
+1 MNKLGK
-7 YLRYV
+7 YLKHLCAFV
-12 CTVALVS
+12 LIGLPVATF
-19 GAMQMV
+19 AE
-25 AQGTKVNLSQKV
+25 ATKVNLAQKAL
-37 IKVTTTVNAGD
+37 KLTVSANTAD
-48 ASMITDNARVKY
+48 AAYIADNGRVYY
-60 WSTLGADVSE
+60 WSTEGADLS
-70 YQYVEF
+70 QYHFVEF
-76 QWAATAKVEQTV
+76 EWSATAKVEETT
-88 VYWAKPN
+88 VYWAKPSTN
-95 ADKGIALPTD
+95 KGTALPAD
-105 AYLACWDGEEWA
+105 AYLCYWDGEAWSEG
-117 TVASLNTVDEDYVT
+117 VSLNEIDESNVT
-131 TLDETFEAKQL
+131 TLESTFETKKM
-142 RIYMKSDSVCGLR
+142 RICMKSDSICGLR
-155 EVRILGY
+155 EVRIFGY
-162 ERAVAGELYE
+162 ERVVPGELYE

-197 ALPENINQAGSRQY
+197 FLPEDNGQVGVKTY
-211 GWWNF
+211 GWWAF
-216 VWGPDR
+216 AWGPDR
-222 NEYVTD
+222 NKYVTD
-228 EAIDSLLRRMDRDFG
+228 EAIDGILKRMDEDFG
-243 YFRNVLG
+243 YFRNTLG
-250 WLPDKRAREGYYSTI
+250 WLPDKRARNGYYSTI
-265 CLFGSGLTTD
+265 YLFGSGLKSD
-275 NATNTDRGGWQSA
+275 NAKNTDRGGWQGA
-288 TWYNGSSWPMVLLS
+288 TWYNGSSWPMVNLS

-310 PDFTYDKFYSHT
+310 PAFTYDEYYKSA
-322 VTDQAGQQGACVH
+322 VNDAAGQQSACVH

-360 AMQAD
+360 SMQAD

-373 VIPESMGFLSAANM
+373 AIPESMGFLSAANM

-400 LLDGSFGGPGAEGVN
+400 LLDGSFGGPGAQGVDVWN
-415 KRDSKGNQIGTWR
+415 GKQQTCTWR

-461 DRVLSGIADSIGEVE
+461 DRVLVGIADTIGEVGI
-476 TRRLVREYRVKQAM
+476 RRLIREYRVKQAM

-504 DNNWQLSIK
+504 DNNWLLSVKQEWAPYLK
-513 EELALS
+513 E
-519 DRKVEVWKATPYA
+519 VEVWKATPYA
-532 NMYKCNEIDSLGWWK
+532 NMYKCNETDSLGWWK

-572 MVRIYFEPL
+572 IVRIYFEPL

-587 QLAYRSKRG
+587 QLAFRSKRG

-605 GAGEVSIELTDV
+605 GAGEVTIELADV

-645 YRLKMVENAYQPASS
+645 YRLKMMDNAYQPASS

-669 LIVDKNFDKDD
+669 LIVDKNFDKND
-680 YVSVKPIEE
+680 YVSVDPIEE
-689 ESVRFGF
+689 QVKFGF
-696 ALDKTRVKAGE
+696 TTDKQVVKAGE
-707 AVNIEFTGASQW
+707 TLNISFTGASQW
-719 MVQVRMCGMDG
+719 MVQVRMFAMNG
-730 RVVYAQS
+730 RNVYNQS
-737 LFRNGAYHIPSD
+737 LLRNGAYYIPAD
-749 VVPGMYVLQAQNGSE
+749 VEPGMYILQAQNGRE
-764 KASVKVI
+764 TASVKI
-771 VE
+771 VVE

>member
-1 MSKLGR
+1 MKNLTKS
-7 YLRYV
+7 LRFL
-12 CTVALVS
+12 CAVALASVAA
-19 GAMQMV
+19 GAS
-25 AQGTKVNLSQKV
+25 AEATKVNLAQKV
-37 IKVTTTVNAGD
+37 IKVSVSVNAD
-48 ASMITDNARVKY
+48 KAALITDNGRVAF
-60 WSTLGADVSE
+60 WSTEGGDLAQ
-70 YQYVEF
+70 YQYAEF
-76 QWAATAKVEQTV
+76 EWSATSQITQTM
-88 VYWAKPN
+88 VYWARPN
-95 ADKGIALPTD
+95 SSRGTALPTD
-105 AYLACWDGEEWA
+105 AYLCYWNGEDWSEG
-117 TVASLNTVDEDYVT
+117 VALNEIDDSYVT
-131 TLDETFEAKQL
+131 TLDNTFETKKV

-155 EVRILGY
+155 EVRIMGY
-162 ERAVAGELYE
+162 ERVVPGELYE
-172 WPEYSSKLNY
+172 WPGYSSQLSY

-197 ALPENINQAGSRQY
+197 FLPEDNGQVGVKTY
-211 GWWNF
+211 GWWAF
-216 VWGPDR
+216 AWGPDR
-222 NEYVTD
+222 NKYVTD
-228 EAIDSLLRRMDRDFG
+228 EAIDGILKRMDEDFG
-243 YFRNVLG
+243 YFRNTLG
-250 WLPDKRAREGYYSTI
+250 WLPDKRARNGYYSTI
-265 CLFGSGLTTD
+265 YLFGSGLKSD
-275 NATNTDRGGWQSA
+275 NAKNTDRGGWQGA
-288 TWYNGSSWPMVLLS
+288 TWYNGSSWPMVNLS

-310 PDFTYDKFYSHT
+310 PDFTYDEYYSSA
-322 VTDQAGQQGACVH
+322 VNDAVAQQSACVH

-360 AMQAD
+360 SMQAD

-373 VIPESMGFLSAANM
+373 AIPESMGFLSAANM

-400 LLDGSFGGPGAEGVN
+400 LLDGTFGGPGAQGVN
-415 KRDSKGNQIGTWR
+415 KYNGSQQICTWR

-461 DRVLSGIADSIGEVE
+461 DRVLVGIADSIGEVGI
-476 TRRLVREYRVKQAM
+476 RQLIREYRVKQAM
-490 IDFGKWSNASRALI
+490 IDFGKWSNASRALL

-513 EELALS
+513 QEWSPYDQAVPE
-519 DRKVEVWKATPYA
+519 WKATPYA
-532 NMYKCNEIDSLGWWK
+532 NMYKCNETDSLGWWK

-572 MVRIYFEPL
+572 IVRIYFEPL

-645 YRLKMVENAYQPASS
+645 YRLKMMDNAYQPAGS

-669 LIVDKNFDKDD
+669 LVVDKNFNRDD
-680 YVSVKPIEE
+680 YVSVAPIEE
-689 ESVRFGF
+689 VTKFGF
-696 ALDKTRVKAGE
+696 TTDKTRVKAGE
-707 AVNIEFTGASQW
+707 TLNISFTGASQW
-719 MVQVRMCGMDG
+719 MVQVRMFAMNG
-730 RVVYAQS
+730 RNVYNQS
-737 LFRNGAYHIPSD
+737 LLRNGAYYIPAD
-749 VVPGMYVLQAQNGSE
+749 VEPGVYVLQAQNGRE
-764 KASVKVI
+764 MASVKI
-771 VE
+771 VVE

>member
-1 MSKLGR
+1 MNKLGK
-7 YLRYV
+7 YLKHLCAFV
-12 CTVALVS
+12 LIGLPVATF
-19 GAMQMV
+19 AE
-25 AQGTKVNLSQKV
+25 ATKVNLAQKAL
-37 IKVTTTVNAGD
+37 KLTVSANTAD
-48 ASMITDNARVKY
+48 AAYIADNGRVYY
-60 WSTLGADVSE
+60 WSTEGADLS
-70 YQYVEF
+70 QYHFVEF
-76 QWAATAKVEQTV
+76 EWSATAKVEETT
-88 VYWAKPN
+88 VYWAKPSTN
-95 ADKGIALPTD
+95 KGTALPAD
-105 AYLACWDGEEWA
+105 AYLCYWDGEAWSEG
-117 TVASLNTVDEDYVT
+117 VSLNEIDESNVT
-131 TLDETFEAKQL
+131 TLESTFETKKM
-142 RIYMKSDSVCGLR
+142 RIYMKSDSICGLR
-155 EVRILGY
+155 EVRIFGY
-162 ERAVAGELYE
+162 ERVVPGELYE

-197 ALPENINQAGSRQY
+197 FLPEDNGQVGVKTY
-211 GWWNF
+211 GWWAF
-216 VWGPDR
+216 AWGPDR
-222 NEYVTD
+222 NKYVTD
-228 EAIDSLLRRMDRDFG
+228 EAIDGILKRMDEDFG
-243 YFRNVLG
+243 YFRNTLG
-250 WLPDKRAREGYYSTI
+250 WLPDKRARNGYYSTI
-265 CLFGSGLTTD
+265 YLFGSGLKSD
-275 NATNTDRGGWQSA
+275 NAKNTDRGGWQGA
-288 TWYNGSSWPMVLLS
+288 TWYNGSSWPMVNLS

-310 PDFTYDKFYSHT
+310 PAFTYDEYYKSA
-322 VTDQAGQQGACVH
+322 VNDAAGQQSACVH

-360 AMQAD
+360 SMQAD

-373 VIPESMGFLSAANM
+373 AIPESMGFLSAANM

-400 LLDGSFGGPGAEGVN
+400 LLDGSFGGPGAQGVDVWN
-415 KRDSKGNQIGTWR
+415 GKQQTCTWR

-461 DRVLSGIADSIGEVE
+461 DRVLVGIADTIGEVGI
-476 TRRLVREYRVKQAM
+476 RRLIREYRVKQAM

-504 DNNWQLSIK
+504 DNNWLLSVKQEWAPYLK
-513 EELALS
+513 E
-519 DRKVEVWKATPYA
+519 VEVWKATPYA
-532 NMYKCNEIDSLGWWK
+532 NMYKCNETDSLGWWK

-572 MVRIYFEPL
+572 IVRIYFEPL

-587 QLAYRSKRG
+587 QLAFRSKRG

-605 GAGEVSIELTDV
+605 GAGEVTIELADV

-645 YRLKMVENAYQPASS
+645 YRLKMMDNAYQPASS

-669 LIVDKNFDKDD
+669 LIVDKNFDKND
-680 YVSVKPIEE
+680 YVSVDPIEE
-689 ESVRFGF
+689 QVKFGF
-696 ALDKTRVKAGE
+696 TTDKQVVKAGE
-707 AVNIEFTGASQW
+707 TLNISFTGASQW
-719 MVQVRMCGMDG
+719 MVQVRMFAMNG
-730 RVVYAQS
+730 RNVYNQS
-737 LFRNGAYHIPSD
+737 LLRNGAYYIPAD
-749 VVPGMYVLQAQNGSE
+749 VEPGMYILQAQNGRE
-764 KASVKVI
+764 MASVKI
-771 VE
+771 VVE

>member
-1 MSKLGR
+1 MNKLGK
-7 YLRYV
+7 YLKHL
-12 CTVALVS
+12 CALVLI
-19 GAMQMV
+19 GLPVTTFAE
-25 AQGTKVNLSQKV
+25 ATKVNLAQKAL
-37 IKVTTTVNAGD
+37 KLTVSANTAD
-48 ASMITDNARVKY
+48 AAYITDNGRVYY
-60 WSTLGADVSE
+60 WSTEGADLS
-70 YQYVEF
+70 QYHFVEF
-76 QWAATAKVEQTV
+76 EWSATAKVEETT
-88 VYWAKPN
+88 VYWAKPSTN
-95 ADKGIALPTD
+95 KGTALPAD
-105 AYLACWDGEEWA
+105 AYLCYWDGEAWSEG
-117 TVASLNTVDEDYVT
+117 VSLNEIDESNVT
-131 TLDETFEAKQL
+131 TLESTFETKKM
-142 RIYMKSDSVCGLR
+142 RIYMKSDSICGLR
-155 EVRILGY
+155 EVRIFGY
-162 ERAVAGELYE
+162 ERVVPGELYE
-172 WPEYSSKLNY
+172 WPEYSSKLSY

-197 ALPENINQAGSRQY
+197 FLPEDNGQVGVKTY
-211 GWWNF
+211 GWWAF
-216 VWGPDR
+216 AWGPDR
-222 NEYVTD
+222 NKYVTD
-228 EAIDSLLRRMDRDFG
+228 EAIDGILKRMDEDFG
-243 YFRNVLG
+243 YFRNTLG
-250 WLPDKRAREGYYSTI
+250 WLPDKRARNGYYSTI
-265 CLFGSGLTTD
+265 YLFGSGLKSD
-275 NATNTDRGGWQSA
+275 NAKNTERGGWQGA
-288 TWYNGSSWPMVLLS
+288 TWYNGSSWPMVNLS

-310 PDFTYDKFYSHT
+310 PAFTYDEYYKSA
-322 VTDQAGQQGACVH
+322 VNDAAAQQSACVH

-360 AMQAD
+360 SMQAD

-373 VIPESMGFLSAANM
+373 AIPESMGFLSAANM

-400 LLDGSFGGPGAEGVN
+400 LLDGSFGGPGAQGVDVWN
-415 KRDSKGNQIGTWR
+415 GNQQTCTWR

-461 DRVLSGIADSIGEVE
+461 DRVLVGIADTIGEVGI
-476 TRRLVREYRVKQAM
+476 RRLIREYRVKQAM

-504 DNNWQLSIK
+504 DNNWLLSVKQEWAPYLK
-513 EELALS
+513 E
-519 DRKVEVWKATPYA
+519 VEVWKATPYA
-532 NMYKCNEIDSLGWWK
+532 NMYKCNETDSLGWWK

-572 MVRIYFEPL
+572 IVRIYFEPL

-587 QLAYRSKRG
+587 QLAFRSKRG

-605 GAGEVSIELTDV
+605 GAGEVSIELADV

-645 YRLKMVENAYQPASS
+645 YRLKMMDNAYQPASS

-680 YVSVKPIEE
+680 YVSVDPIEE
-689 ESVRFGF
+689 AVTFGF
-696 ALDKTRVKAGE
+696 TTDKQVVKAGE
-707 AVNIEFTGASQW
+707 TLNISFTGASQW
-719 MVQVRMCGMDG
+719 MVQVRMFAMNG
-730 RVVYAQS
+730 RNVYNQS
-737 LFRNGAYHIPSD
+737 LLRDGAYYIPAD
-749 VVPGMYVLQAQNGSE
+749 VEPGMYILQAQNGRE
-764 KASVKVI
+764 TASVKI
-771 VE
+771 VVE

>member
-1 MSKLGR
+1 MNKLGK
-7 YLRYV
+7 YLKHL
-12 CTVALVS
+12 CAVALLGLPMLS
-19 GAMQMV
+19 YAEATM
-25 AQGTKVNLSQKV
+25 VNLAQKV
-37 IKVTTTVNAGD
+37 CKVTVSVNAED
-48 ASMITDNARVKY
+48 AALVNDNGRVAC
-60 WSTLGADVSE
+60 WSTEGADLTQ
-70 YQYVEF
+70 YHYVEME
-76 QWAATAKVEQTV
+76 WSATSQIVQTV
-88 VYWAKPN
+88 VYWARPN
-95 ADKGIALPTD
+95 SYKAIALPTD
-105 AYLACWDGEEWA
+105 AYLTYWDGEAWSEG
-117 TVASLNTVDEDYVT
+117 VSLNEIDESNVT
-131 TLDETFEAKQL
+131 TLENTFETKKM
-142 RIYMKSDSVCGLR
+142 RIYMKSDSICGLR
-155 EVRILGY
+155 EVRIFGY
-162 ERAVAGELYE
+162 ERVVPGELYE
-172 WPEYSSKLNY
+172 WPAYSSQLNY

-197 ALPENINQAGSRQY
+197 MFTEKGQVGYKTY
-211 GWWNF
+211 GWWAF
-216 VWGPDR
+216 VWGKNR
-222 NEYVTD
+222 NKYVTD
-228 EAIDSLLRRMDRDFG
+228 EAIDNLLRHMDTEFA
-243 YFRNVLG
+243 YFRDVLG
-250 WLPDKRAREGYYSTI
+250 WLPDKRARNGYYSTI
-265 CLFGSGLTTD
+265 CLFGSGLED
-275 NATNTDRGGWQSA
+275 GASNTERGGWQSA
-288 TWYNGSSWPMVLLS
+288 TWHNGSSWPMVLLS

-310 PDFTYDKFYSHT
+310 SDFTYDEYYKSA
-322 VTDQAGQQGACVH
+322 VNDAAAQQSACVH

-360 AMQAD
+360 SMQAD

-373 VIPESMGFLSAANM
+373 AIPESMGFLSAANM

-532 NMYKCNEIDSLGWWK
+532 NMYKCNEADSLGWWK

-572 MVRIYFEPL
+572 IVRIYFEPL

-587 QLAYRSKRG
+587 QLAFRSKRG

-605 GAGEVSIELTDV
+605 GAGEVSIELADV

-645 YRLKMVENAYQPASS
+645 YRLKMMDNAYQPASS

-680 YVSVKPIEE
+680 YVSVAPIEE
-689 ESVRFGF
+689 AVTFGF
-696 ALDKTRVKAGE
+696 TTDKQVVKAGE
-707 AVNIEFTGASQW
+707 TLNVSFTGASQW
-719 MVQVRMCGMDG
+719 MVQVRMFAMNG
-730 RVVYAQS
+730 RNVYNQS
-737 LFRNGAYHIPSD
+737 LLRNGAYYIPAD
-749 VVPGMYVLQAQNGSE
+749 VEPGMYILQAQNGRE
-764 KASVKVI
+764 MASVKI
-771 VE
+771 VVE

>member
-1 MSKLGR
+1 MNKLEK
-7 YLRYV
+7 YLKHL
-12 CTVALVS
+12 CALVLI
-19 GAMQMV
+19 GLPVTTFAE
-25 AQGTKVNLSQKV
+25 ATKVNLAQKAL
-37 IKVTTTVNAGD
+37 KLTVSANTAD
-48 ASMITDNARVKY
+48 AAYITDNGRVYY
-60 WSTLGADVSE
+60 WSTEGADLS
-70 YQYVEF
+70 QYHFVEF
-76 QWAATAKVEQTV
+76 EWTATAKVEETT
-88 VYWAKPN
+88 VYWAKPSTN
-95 ADKGIALPTD
+95 KGTALPAD
-105 AYLACWDGEEWA
+105 AYLCYWDGEAWSEG
-117 TVASLNTVDEDYVT
+117 VSLNEIDESNVT
-131 TLDETFEAKQL
+131 TLESTFETKKM
-142 RIYMKSDSVCGLR
+142 RIYMKSDSICGLR
-155 EVRILGY
+155 EVRIFGY
-162 ERAVAGELYE
+162 ERVVPGELYE
-172 WPEYSSKLNY
+172 WPEYSSKLSY

-197 ALPENINQAGSRQY
+197 FLPEDNGQVGVKTY
-211 GWWNF
+211 GWWAF
-216 VWGPDR
+216 AWGPDR
-222 NEYVTD
+222 NKYVTD
-228 EAIDSLLRRMDRDFG
+228 EAIDGILKRMDEDFG
-243 YFRNVLG
+243 YFRNTLG
-250 WLPDKRAREGYYSTI
+250 WLPDKRARNGYYSTI
-265 CLFGSGLTTD
+265 YLFGSGLKSD
-275 NATNTDRGGWQSA
+275 NAKNTDRGGWQGA
-288 TWYNGSSWPMVLLS
+288 TWYNGSSWPMVNLS

-310 PDFTYDKFYSHT
+310 PAFTYDEYYKSA
-322 VTDQAGQQGACVH
+322 VNDAAAQQSACVH

-360 AMQAD
+360 SMQAD

-373 VIPESMGFLSAANM
+373 AIPESMGFLSAANM

-400 LLDGSFGGPGAEGVN
+400 LLDGSFGGPGAQGVDVWN
-415 KRDSKGNQIGTWR
+415 GNQQTCTWR

-461 DRVLSGIADSIGEVE
+461 DRVLVGIADTIGEVGI
-476 TRRLVREYRVKQAM
+476 RRLIREYRVKQAM

-504 DNNWQLSIK
+504 DNNWLLSVKQEWAPYLK
-513 EELALS
+513 E
-519 DRKVEVWKATPYA
+519 VEVWKATPYA
-532 NMYKCNEIDSLGWWK
+532 NMYKCNETDSLGWWK

-572 MVRIYFEPL
+572 IVRIYFEPL

-587 QLAYRSKRG
+587 QLAFRSKRG

-605 GAGEVSIELTDV
+605 GAGEVTIELADV

-645 YRLKMVENAYQPASS
+645 YRLKMMDNAYQPASS

-680 YVSVKPIEE
+680 YVSVDPIEE
-689 ESVRFGF
+689 AVTFGF
-696 ALDKTRVKAGE
+696 TTDKQVVKAGE
-707 AVNIEFTGASQW
+707 TLNISFTGASQW
-719 MVQVRMCGMDG
+719 MVQVRMFAMNG
-730 RVVYAQS
+730 RNVYNQS
-737 LFRNGAYHIPSD
+737 LLRDGAYYIPAN
-749 VVPGMYVLQAQNGSE
+749 VEPGMYILQAQNGRE
-764 KASVKVI
+764 MASVKI
-771 VE
+771 VVE

>member
-1 MSKLGR
+1 MNKLGK
-7 YLRYV
+7 YLK
-12 CTVALVS
+12 CLCSLVLI
-19 GAMQMV
+19 GLPVTTFAE
-25 AQGTKVNLSQKV
+25 ATKVNLAQKAL
-37 IKVTTTVNAGD
+37 KLTVSANTAD
-48 ASMITDNARVKY
+48 AAYITDNGRVYY
-60 WSTLGADVSE
+60 WSTEGADLS
-70 YQYVEF
+70 QYHFVEF
-76 QWAATAKVEQTV
+76 EWTATAKVEETT
-88 VYWAKPN
+88 VYWAKPSTN
-95 ADKGIALPTD
+95 KGTALPAD
-105 AYLACWDGEEWA
+105 AYLCYWDGEAWSEG
-117 TVASLNTVDEDYVT
+117 VGLNEIDESNVT
-131 TLDETFEAKQL
+131 TLESSFETKKM
-142 RIYMKSDSVCGLR
+142 RIYMKSDSICGLR
-155 EVRILGY
+155 EVRIFGY
-162 ERAVAGELYE
+162 ERVVPGELYE
-172 WPEYSSKLNY
+172 WPEYSSKLSY

-197 ALPENINQAGSRQY
+197 FLPEDNGQVGVKTY
-211 GWWNF
+211 GWWAF
-216 VWGPDR
+216 AWGPDR
-222 NEYVTD
+222 NKYVTD
-228 EAIDSLLRRMDRDFG
+228 EAIDGILKRMDEDFG
-243 YFRNVLG
+243 YFRNTLG
-250 WLPDKRAREGYYSTI
+250 WLPDKRARNGYYSTI
-265 CLFGSGLTTD
+265 YLFGSGLKSD
-275 NATNTDRGGWQSA
+275 NAKNTDRGGWQGA
-288 TWYNGSSWPMVLLS
+288 TWYNGSSWPMVNLS

-310 PDFTYDKFYSHT
+310 PAFTYDEYYKSA
-322 VTDQAGQQGACVH
+322 VNDAAGQQSACVH

-360 AMQAD
+360 SMQAD

-373 VIPESMGFLSAANM
+373 AIPESMGFLSAANM

-400 LLDGSFGGPGAEGVN
+400 LLDGSFGGPGAQGVDVWN
-415 KRDSKGNQIGTWR
+415 GNQQTCTWR

-461 DRVLSGIADSIGEVE
+461 DRVLVGIADTIGEVGI
-476 TRRLVREYRVKQAM
+476 RRLIREYRVKQAM

-504 DNNWQLSIK
+504 DNNWLLSVKQEWAPYLK
-513 EELALS
+513 E
-519 DRKVEVWKATPYA
+519 VEVWKATPYA
-532 NMYKCNEIDSLGWWK
+532 NMYKCNETDSLGWWK

-572 MVRIYFEPL
+572 IVRIYFEPL

-587 QLAYRSKRG
+587 QLAFRSKRG

-605 GAGEVSIELTDV
+605 GAGEVTIELADV

-645 YRLKMVENAYQPASS
+645 YRLKMMDNAYQPASS

-680 YVSVKPIEE
+680 YVSVDLIE
-689 ESVRFGF
+689 ESVKFGF
-696 ALDKTRVKAGE
+696 TTDKQVVKAGE
-707 AVNIEFTGASQW
+707 TLNISFTGASQW
-719 MVQVRMCGMDG
+719 MVQVRMFAMNG
-730 RVVYAQS
+730 RNVYNQS
-737 LFRNGAYHIPSD
+737 LLRDGAYYIPAN
-749 VVPGMYVLQAQNGSE
+749 VEPGMYILQAQNGRE
-764 KASVKVI
+764 TASVKI
-771 VE
+771 VVE

>member
-1 MSKLGR
+1 MNKLGK
-7 YLRYV
+7 YLKHL
-12 CTVALVS
+12 CALVLI
-19 GAMQMV
+19 GLPV
-25 AQGTKVNLSQKV
+25 ATFAEATKVNLAQKAL
-37 IKVTTTVNAGD
+37 KLTVSANTAD
-48 ASMITDNARVKY
+48 AAYIADNGRVYY
-60 WSTLGADVSE
+60 WSTEGADLS
-70 YQYVEF
+70 QYHFVEF
-76 QWAATAKVEQTV
+76 EWSATAKVEETT
-88 VYWAKPN
+88 VYWAKPSTN
-95 ADKGIALPTD
+95 KGTALPAD
-105 AYLACWDGEEWA
+105 AYLCYWDGEAWSEG
-117 TVASLNTVDEDYVT
+117 VSLNEIDESNVT
-131 TLDETFEAKQL
+131 TLESTFETKKM
-142 RIYMKSDSVCGLR
+142 RIYMKSDSICGLR
-155 EVRILGY
+155 EVRIFGY
-162 ERAVAGELYE
+162 ERVVPGELYE

-197 ALPENINQAGSRQY
+197 FLPEDNGQVGVKTY
-211 GWWNF
+211 GWWAF
-216 VWGPDR
+216 AWGPDR
-222 NEYVTD
+222 NKYVTD
-228 EAIDSLLRRMDRDFG
+228 EAIDGILKRMDEDFG
-243 YFRNVLG
+243 YFRNTLG
-250 WLPDKRAREGYYSTI
+250 WLPDKRARNGYYSTI
-265 CLFGSGLTTD
+265 YLFGSGLKSD
-275 NATNTDRGGWQSA
+275 NAKNTDRGGWQGA
-288 TWYNGSSWPMVLLS
+288 TWYNGSSWPMVNLS

-310 PDFTYDKFYSHT
+310 PAFTYDEYYKSA
-322 VTDQAGQQGACVH
+322 VNDAVGQQSACVH

-360 AMQAD
+360 SMQAD

-373 VIPESMGFLSAANM
+373 AIPESMGFLSAANM

-400 LLDGSFGGPGAEGVN
+400 LLDGSFGGPGAQGVDVWN
-415 KRDSKGNQIGTWR
+415 GNQQTCTWR

-461 DRVLSGIADSIGEVE
+461 DRVLVGIADTIGEVGI
-476 TRRLVREYRVKQAM
+476 RRLIREYRVKQAM
-490 IDFGKWSNASRALI
+490 IDFGKWSNASRALL
-504 DNNWQLSIK
+504 DNNWLLSVKQEWAPYLK
-513 EELALS
+513 E
-519 DRKVEVWKATPYA
+519 VEVWKATPYA
-532 NMYKCNEIDSLGWWK
+532 NMYKCNETDSLGWWK

-572 MVRIYFEPL
+572 IVRIYFEPL

-587 QLAYRSKRG
+587 QLAFRSKRG

-605 GAGEVSIELTDV
+605 GAGEVTIELADV

-645 YRLKMVENAYQPASS
+645 YRLKMMDNAYQPASS

-680 YVSVKPIEE
+680 YVSVEPIEE
-689 ESVRFGF
+689 EVKFGF
-696 ALDKTRVKAGE
+696 TIDKQVVKAGE
-707 AVNIEFTGASQW
+707 TLNISFTGASQW
-719 MVQVRMCGMDG
+719 MVQVRMFAMNG
-730 RVVYAQS
+730 RNVYNQS
-737 LFRNGAYHIPSD
+737 LLRNGAYYIPAD
-749 VVPGMYVLQAQNGSE
+749 VEPGMYILQAQNGRE
-764 KASVKVI
+764 MASVKI
-771 VE
+771 LVE

>member
-1 MSKLGR
+1 MNKLGQ
-7 YLRYV
+7 YLKHL
-12 CTVALVS
+12 CALVLIGMPMLS
-19 GAMQMV
+19 FAEATKINL
-25 AQGTKVNLSQKV
+25 AQKT
-37 IKVTTTVNAGD
+37 IKVTVSANAD
-48 ASMITDNARVKY
+48 EASLVTDNARVKY
-60 WSTLGADVSE
+60 WSTEGADLGQ
-70 YQYVEF
+70 YHYVEF
-76 QWAATAKVEQTV
+76 EWSATAKVEETT
-88 VYWAKPN
+88 VYWAKPSTS
-95 ADKGIALPTD
+95 KGTALPTD
-105 AYLACWDGEEWA
+105 AYLSYWDGEAWSEG
-117 TVASLNTVDEDYVT
+117 VGLNEIDEQSVT
-131 TLDETFEAKQL
+131 TLESIFETKKM
-142 RIYMKSDSVCGLR
+142 RIYMKSDSICGLR
-155 EVRILGY
+155 EVRIFGY
-162 ERAVAGELYE
+162 ERVVPGELYE
-172 WPEYSSKLNY
+172 WPEYSSKLSY

-197 ALPENINQAGSRQY
+197 FLPEDNGQVGVKTY
-211 GWWNF
+211 GWWAF
-216 VWGPDR
+216 AWGPDR
-222 NEYVTD
+222 NKYVTD
-228 EAIDSLLRRMDRDFG
+228 EAIDGILKRMDEDFG
-243 YFRNVLG
+243 YFRNTLG
-250 WLPDKRAREGYYSTI
+250 WLPDKRARNGYYSTI
-265 CLFGSGLTTD
+265 YLFGSGLKSD
-275 NATNTDRGGWQSA
+275 NAKNTERGGWQGA
-288 TWYNGSSWPMVLLS
+288 TWYNGSSWPMVNLS

-310 PDFTYDKFYSHT
+310 SAFTYDEYYKSA
-322 VTDQAGQQGACVH
+322 VNDAAAQQSACVH

-360 AMQAD
+360 SMQAD

-373 VIPESMGFLSAANM
+373 AIPESMGFLSAANM

-400 LLDGSFGGPGAEGVN
+400 LLDGSFGGPGAQGVDVWN
-415 KRDSKGNQIGTWR
+415 GNQQTCTWR

-461 DRVLSGIADSIGEVE
+461 DRVLVGIADTIGEVGI
-476 TRRLVREYRVKQAM
+476 RRLIREYRVKQAM

-504 DNNWQLSIK
+504 DNNWLLSVKQEWAPYLK
-513 EELALS
+513 E
-519 DRKVEVWKATPYA
+519 VEVWKATPYA
-532 NMYKCNEIDSLGWWK
+532 NMYKCNETDSLGWWK

-572 MVRIYFEPL
+572 IVRIYFEPL

-587 QLAYRSKRG
+587 QLAFRSKRG

-605 GAGEVSIELTDV
+605 GAGEVSIELADV

-645 YRLKMVENAYQPASS
+645 YRLKMMDNAYQPASS

-680 YVSVKPIEE
+680 YVSVDPIEE
-689 ESVRFGF
+689 AVKFGF
-696 ALDKTRVKAGE
+696 TTDKQVVKAGE
-707 AVNIEFTGASQW
+707 TLNISFTGASQW
-719 MVQVRMCGMDG
+719 MVQVRMFAMNG
-730 RVVYAQS
+730 RNVYNQS
-737 LFRNGAYHIPSD
+737 LLRDGAYYIPAN
-749 VVPGMYVLQAQNGSE
+749 VEPGMYILQAQNGRE
-764 KASVKVI
+764 MASVKI
-771 VE
+771 VVE

>member
-1 MSKLGR
+1 MNKLGQ
-7 YLRYV
+7 YLKHL
-12 CTVALVS
+12 CALVLI
-19 GAMQMV
+19 GLPVTTFAE
-25 AQGTKVNLSQKV
+25 ATKVNLAQKAL
-37 IKVTTTVNAGD
+37 KLTVSANTAD
-48 ASMITDNARVKY
+48 AAYITDNGRVYY
-60 WSTLGADVSE
+60 WSTEGADLS
-70 YQYVEF
+70 QYHFVEF
-76 QWAATAKVEQTV
+76 EWSATAKVEETT
-88 VYWAKPN
+88 VYWAKPSTN
-95 ADKGIALPTD
+95 KGTALPAD
-105 AYLACWDGEEWA
+105 AYLSYWDGEAWSEG
-117 TVASLNTVDEDYVT
+117 VSLNEIDESNVT
-131 TLDETFEAKQL
+131 TLESTFETKKM
-142 RIYMKSDSVCGLR
+142 RIYMKSDSICGLR
-155 EVRILGY
+155 EVRIFGY
-162 ERAVAGELYE
+162 ERVVPGELYE
-172 WPEYSSKLNY
+172 WPAYSSQLNY

-197 ALPENINQAGSRQY
+197 LLTEKGQVGYKTY
-211 GWWNF
+211 GWWAF
-216 VWGPDR
+216 VWGDKR
-222 NEYVTD
+222 NKYVTD
-228 EAIDSLLRRMDRDFG
+228 EAIDNLLRHMDTEFA

-250 WLPDKRAREGYYSTI
+250 WLPDKRARNGYYSTI
-265 CLFGSGLTTD
+265 CLFGSGLED
-275 NATNTDRGGWQSA
+275 GASNTDRGGWQSA
-288 TWYNGSSWPMVLLS
+288 TWHNGSSWPMVLLS

-310 PDFTYDKFYSHT
+310 PDFTYDEYYKSA
-322 VTDQAGQQGACVH
+322 VNDAAAQQGACVH

-360 AMQAD
+360 SMQAD

-373 VIPESMGFLSAANM
+373 VIPESMGFLSAGAM
-387 IAPFIPIECYSGW
+387 VAPFIPIECYSGW
-400 LLDGSFGGPGAEGVN
+400 LLDGSFGGPSAQGVN
-415 KRDSKGNQIGTWR
+415 KYNGSQQICTWR
-428 NLLGGYQYG
+428 NLLGGHQYG

-490 IDFGKWSNASRALI
+490 IDFGKWSNASRALL
-504 DNNWQLSIK
+504 DNNWLLTVKQEWAPYDK
-513 EELALS
+513 AVEE
-519 DRKVEVWKATPYA
+519 WKATPYA
-532 NMYKCNEIDSLGWWK
+532 NMYKCNETDSLGWWK

-572 MVRIYFEPL
+572 IVRIYFEPL

-605 GAGEVSIELTDV
+605 GAGEVTIELTDV

-645 YRLKMVENAYQPASS
+645 YRLKMMDNAYQPASS

-669 LIVDKNFDKDD
+669 LIVDKNFDKND
-680 YVSVKPIEE
+680 YVSVDPIEE
-689 ESVRFGF
+689 AVKFGF
-696 ALDKTRVKAGE
+696 TTDKQVVKAGE
-707 AVNIEFTGASQW
+707 TLNISFTGASQW
-719 MVQVRMCGMDG
+719 MVQVRMFAMNG
-730 RVVYAQS
+730 RNVYNQS
-737 LFRNGAYHIPSD
+737 LLRNGAYYIPAD
-749 VVPGMYVLQAQNGSE
+749 VEPGMYILQAQNGRE
-764 KASVKVI
+764 TASVKI
-771 VE
+771 VVE

>member
-1 MSKLGR
+1 MNKLGQ
-7 YLRYV
+7 YLKHL
-12 CTVALVS
+12 CALVLIGMPMLS
-19 GAMQMV
+19 FAEATKINL
-25 AQGTKVNLSQKV
+25 AQKT
-37 IKVTTTVNAGD
+37 IKVTVSANAD
-48 ASMITDNARVKY
+48 EASLVTDNARVKY
-60 WSTLGADVSE
+60 WSTEGADLGQ
-70 YQYVEF
+70 YHYVEF
-76 QWAATAKVEQTV
+76 EWSATAKIEETT
-88 VYWAKPN
+88 VYWAK
-95 ADKGIALPTD
+95 ASAAKGVALPSD
-105 AYLACWDGEEWA
+105 AYLTYWDGEAWSEG
-117 TVASLNTVDEDYVT
+117 VGLNEIDEASVT
-131 TLDETFEAKQL
+131 TLESTFETKKM
-142 RIYMKSDSVCGLR
+142 RIYMKSDSICGLR
-155 EVRILGY
+155 EVRIFGY
-162 ERAVAGELYE
+162 ERVVPGELYE
-172 WPEYSSKLNY
+172 WPAYSSQLNY

-190 GVEAPTK
+190 GVEPPTK
-197 ALPENINQAGSRQY
+197 LLTEKGQVGYKTY
-211 GWWNF
+211 GWWAF
-216 VWGPDR
+216 VWGDKR
-222 NEYVTD
+222 NKYVTD
-228 EAIDSLLRRMDRDFG
+228 EAIDNLLRHMDTEFA

-250 WLPDKRAREGYYSTI
+250 WLPDKRARNGYYSTI
-265 CLFGSGLTTD
+265 CLFGSGLED
-275 NATNTDRGGWQSA
+275 GASNTDRGGWQSA
-288 TWYNGSSWPMVLLS
+288 TWHNGSSWPMVLLS

-310 PDFTYDKFYSHT
+310 PDFTYDEYYKSA
-322 VTDQAGQQGACVH
+322 VNDAAAQQGACVH

-373 VIPESMGFLSAANM
+373 VTPESMGFLSAGAM
-387 IAPFIPIECYSGW
+387 VAPFIPIECYSGW
-400 LLDGSFGGPGAEGVN
+400 LLDGSFGGPSAQGVN
-415 KRDSKGNQIGTWR
+415 KYNGSQQICTWR
-428 NLLGGYQYG
+428 NLLGGHQYG

-490 IDFGKWSNASRALI
+490 IDFGKWSNASRALL
-504 DNNWQLSIK
+504 DNNWLLSVK
-513 EELALS
+513 QEWSPYDLS
-519 DRKVEVWKATPYA
+519 VQEWKATPYA
-532 NMYKCNEIDSLGWWK
+532 NMYKCNEADSLGWWK

-562 PIHVSGEKGD
+562 PIHVSGEQGD
-572 MVRIYFEPL
+572 IVRIYFEPL

-605 GAGEVSIELTDV
+605 GAGEVTIELTDV

-645 YRLKMVENAYQPASS
+645 YRLKMMDNAYQPASS

-680 YVSVKPIEE
+680 YVSVDPIEE
-689 ESVRFGF
+689 AVKFGF
-696 ALDKTRVKAGE
+696 TTDKQVVKAGE
-707 AVNIEFTGASQW
+707 TLNISFTGASQW
-719 MVQVRMCGMDG
+719 MVQVRMFAMNG
-730 RVVYAQS
+730 RNVYNQS
-737 LFRNGAYHIPSD
+737 LLRNGAYYIPAD
-749 VVPGMYVLQAQNGSE
+749 VEPGMYILQAQNGRE
-764 KASVKVI
+764 MASVKI
-771 VE
+771 VVE

>member
-1 MSKLGR
+1 MNKLGQ
-7 YLRYV
+7 YLKHL
-12 CTVALVS
+12 CALVLI
-19 GAMQMV
+19 GLPVTTFAE
-25 AQGTKVNLSQKV
+25 ATKVNLAQKAL
-37 IKVTTTVNAGD
+37 KLTVSANTAD
-48 ASMITDNARVKY
+48 AAYITDNGRVYY
-60 WSTLGADVSE
+60 WSTEGADLS
-70 YQYVEF
+70 QYHFVEF
-76 QWAATAKVEQTV
+76 EWSATAKVEETT
-88 VYWAKPN
+88 VYWAKPSTN
-95 ADKGIALPTD
+95 KGTALPAD
-105 AYLACWDGEEWA
+105 AYLSYWDGEAWSEG
-117 TVASLNTVDEDYVT
+117 VSLNEIDESNVT
-131 TLDETFEAKQL
+131 TLESTFETKKM
-142 RIYMKSDSVCGLR
+142 RIYMKSDSICGLR
-155 EVRILGY
+155 EVRIFGY
-162 ERAVAGELYE
+162 ERVVPGELYE
-172 WPEYSSKLNY
+172 WPAYSSQLNY

-197 ALPENINQAGSRQY
+197 LLTEKGQVGYKTY
-211 GWWNF
+211 GWWAF
-216 VWGPDR
+216 VWGDKR
-222 NEYVTD
+222 NKYVTD
-228 EAIDSLLRRMDRDFG
+228 EAIDNLLRHMDTEFA

-250 WLPDKRAREGYYSTI
+250 WLPDKRARNGYYSTI
-265 CLFGSGLTTD
+265 CLFGSGLED
-275 NATNTDRGGWQSA
+275 GASNTDRGGWQSA
-288 TWYNGSSWPMVLLS
+288 TWHNGSSWPMVLLS

-310 PDFTYDKFYSHT
+310 PDFTYDEYYKSA
-322 VTDQAGQQGACVH
+322 VNDAAAQQGACVH

-360 AMQAD
+360 SMQAD

-373 VIPESMGFLSAANM
+373 VIPESMGFLSAGAM
-387 IAPFIPIECYSGW
+387 VAPFIPIECYSGW
-400 LLDGSFGGPGAEGVN
+400 LLDGSFGGPSAQGVN
-415 KRDSKGNQIGTWR
+415 KYNGSQQICTWR
-428 NLLGGYQYG
+428 NLLGGHQYG

-490 IDFGKWSNASRALI
+490 IDFGKWSNASRALL
-504 DNNWQLSIK
+504 DNNWLLSVK
-513 EELALS
+513 QEWSPYDQSVQE
-519 DRKVEVWKATPYA
+519 WKATPYA
-532 NMYKCNEIDSLGWWK
+532 NMYKCNETDSLGWWK

-572 MVRIYFEPL
+572 IVRIYFEPL

-605 GAGEVSIELTDV
+605 GAGEVTIELTDV

-645 YRLKMVENAYQPASS
+645 YRLKMMDNAYQPASS

-669 LIVDKNFDKDD
+669 LIVDKNFDKND
-680 YVSVKPIEE
+680 YVSVDPIEE
-689 ESVRFGF
+689 AVKFGF
-696 ALDKTRVKAGE
+696 TTDKQVVKAGE
-707 AVNIEFTGASQW
+707 TLNISFTGASQW
-719 MVQVRMCGMDG
+719 MVQVRMFAMNG
-730 RVVYAQS
+730 RNVYNQS
-737 LFRNGAYHIPSD
+737 LLRNGAYYIPAD
-749 VVPGMYVLQAQNGSE
+749 VEPGMYILQAQNGRE
-764 KASVKVI
+764 MASVKI
-771 VE
+771 VVE